1 MEHNE
6 RRRQHNEQQRGR
18 SAADLGR
25 DTDLGRDNEGR
36 QFSDDR
42 FGNERYDEQRR
53 DAQRGG
59 SQPED
64 LYSHRAGSQ
73 DFGSPYGST
82 EDRPRERGFGRHERD
97 YGGSDAG
104 YGARRGYEDERYRSD
119 DRSRFSPDWSRE
131 DAEAR
136 YSDEPYYARNRDYAD
151 RQPGRGTAGW
161 RGDQNRRTTAEQR
174 ERGLTPRGMRE
185 SQYGG
190 GSDRDFGSRY
200 PYGSR
205 EHGSR
210 AAERYRDEDEG
221 QHYRGYYS
229 RQYQPFSYPG
239 GSGHLFTESWTLTGP
254 HTGRGPKGWKRSDQQ
269 VIEEAS
275 QRLERDGDVDA
286 SDIEV
291 LAENCVITL
300 RGTVEDRAMKRR
312 AEEIVESIYGVRD
325 VMNELRV
332 KAHGFGEMGTGA
344 QGSQATSQKSAQR
357 GRGAQASPTPA
368 GRASGS
374 ASTPSQAQS
383 PPQEGSSADDKAQKH

>member
-6 RRRQHNEQQRGR
+6 RRRQDNEQQRG
-18 SAADLGR
+18 STASYGR
-25 DTDLGRDNEGR
+25 DKDFGRDNEGR

-42 FGNERYDEQRR
+42 FGNERYDEQRP
-53 DAQRGG
+53 DAQRG

-82 EDRPRERGFGRHERD
+82 DDRQRERGFGRHERD

-104 YGARRGYEDERYRSD
+104 YGARRGYEDERYRND

-136 YSDEPYYARNRDYAD
+136 YSDEPYYARNRDYSE
-151 RQPGRGTAGW
+151 RQSGRGGW

-174 ERGLTPRGMRE
+174 ERGLTPRGTRG

-205 EHGSR
+205 EYAGR
-210 AAERYRDEDEG
+210 EQGGRDVERYRDEDEG

-229 RQYQPFSYPG
+229 RQYRPFSYPG
-239 GSGHLFTESWTLTGP
+239 GSGPLLTESWTLTGP

-332 KAHGFGEMGTGA
+332 KSHGFGETETGT
-344 QGSQATSQKSAQR
+344 QGSQAAQRSAQR
-357 GRGAQASPTPA
+357 SRGAQGAPPSA
-368 GRASGS
+368 GRTSGS
-374 ASTPSQAQS
+374 GTAPSQPPTQS
-383 PPQEGSSADDKAQKH
+383 QERSSTDDKSQKH